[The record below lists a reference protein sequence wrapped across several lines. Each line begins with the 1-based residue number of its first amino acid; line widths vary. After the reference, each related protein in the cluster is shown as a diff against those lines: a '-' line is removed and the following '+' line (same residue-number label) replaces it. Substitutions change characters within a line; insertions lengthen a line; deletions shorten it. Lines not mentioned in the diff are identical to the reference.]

1 MRSTVLGAVV
11 LSVFVARPAET
22 ADRLSPI
29 EVAAACAPLPASS
42 LPADPLRIVG
52 AQDTVPK
59 TLYGGGDLVV
69 IGGGSDRG
77 LQPDQRYYLRREPL
91 QDARSTGRRGG
102 TTAGWIRIVAVNETT
117 AIGIVEFACDGILR
131 GDVLQPYADPVL
143 PPDADRTDTTGE
155 PDFDAAGRVLFGDNE
170 RTTGAAGDFLVSDLG
185 DVKGLALG
193 MRLAIYRDLRVEGV
207 PLAAIGEAVV
217 VSVGSD
223 FSVIRV
229 TRARDAVTAGDLVVP
244 RRRP

>member
-1 MRSTVLGAVV
+1 MRSAVLGAVV
-11 LSVFVARPAET
+11 LSVVIACPAET

-29 EVAAACAPLPASS
+29 QVAAACAPLPASS
-42 LPADPLRIVG
+42 LPDDPLRIVG
-52 AQDTVPK
+52 AQDVVPR

-77 LQPDQRYYLRREPL
+77 LQPDQRYYVRREPL
-91 QDARSTGRRGG
+91 KDARYTGPRGA
-102 TTAGWIRIVAVNETT
+102 TTSGWIRIVAVNETT
-117 AIGIVEFACDGILR
+117 AIAIVEFACDGVVR

-170 RTTGAAGDFLVSDLG
+170 RTTGAAGDFLVTDLG
-185 DVKGLALG
+185 GMKGLAPG
-193 MRLAIYRDLRVEGV
+193 SRLAIYRNLRVDGV

-217 VSVGSD
+217 VSVDSE